1 MQVKKVSIVSAV
13 LALLIVLLI
22 GSYAMAG
29 AVYDRSTLTLG
40 TTTGT
45 GTWTNTT
52 PYAALSLKRIWIQ
65 DALATNGVITV
76 TRVAGDTG
84 YSDTAGTVTMGAS
97 TNGSTASFTAAY
109 LKYGDKLAFTTTVAT
124 GATAVIEYEV
134 QKH

>member
-52 PYAALSLKRIWIQ
+52 PYAALSLKRIWVQ
-65 DALATNGVITV
+65 DSLATNGVFTV
-76 TRVAGDTG
+76 NCVTTEG
-84 YSDTAGTVTMGAS
+84 YTNTVGTITMGAL
-97 TNGSTASFTAAY
+97 TQGSTASFTQAY
-109 LKYGDKLAFTTTVAT
+109 LKFGDKLAFTTTVAT